1 MLAIKL
7 LADKAPRTGTAIH
20 SFNTVTPQCTTTSAK
35 YVYILG
41 LTNQIYGL
49 APILQWNGD
58 NKGMKAV
65 TKLTKC

>member
-49 APILQWNGD
+49 APILQ
-58 NKGMKAV
+58 
-65 TKLTKC
+65 